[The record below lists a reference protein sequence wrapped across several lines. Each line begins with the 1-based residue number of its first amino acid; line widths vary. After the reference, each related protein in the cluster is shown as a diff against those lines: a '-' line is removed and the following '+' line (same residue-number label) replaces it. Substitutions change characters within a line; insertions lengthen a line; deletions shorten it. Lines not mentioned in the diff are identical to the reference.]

1 MNSPVARGVSDDT
14 RTEPVRPD
22 NILLIRMHEDAGGC
36 PATLF
41 CLQGCS
47 DRAVEKLSG
56 HFIND
61 YVLVRAD
68 LGKQRSAVQ
77 MVH

>member
-1 MNSPVARGVSDDT
+1 MTHAQSKYDPTIYCLLGCMKMPED
-14 RTEPVRPD
+14 VRP
-22 NILLIRMHEDAGGC
+22 RFFAYEDVQ
-36 PATLF
+36 TE
-41 CLQGCS
+41 QWK
-47 DRAVEKLSG
+47 KLSG